1 MTDGRR
7 RTGLGRYGWHS
18 GHGGSFLPLQG
29 LPLQLSSRFRF
40 SESLAHLCRSR
51 QSYICSPLFRAFV
64 AHSVRSVRFCIGLR
78 RICISLSAL
87 SERSNV
93 GPRTDTRAAS
103 AQKLHQGPAHSL
115 AVRRCVRSYAEVSRA
130 IHLSLESVQ
139 LRQGLALPGIMNL
152 SLAGLHRPSKYTMRV
167 FRTTL
172 FVSLA
177 AGLFG

>member
-1 MTDGRR
+1 M
-7 RTGLGRYGWHS
+7 GRYGWHS

-29 LPLQLSSRFRF
+29 LPLQQLSSSFRL
-40 SESLAHLCRSR
+40 SERPSHVCRSMQTLSPFHAYVA
-51 QSYICSPLFRAFV
+51 QSV
-64 AHSVRSVRFCIGLR
+64 WSVRFCSRR
-78 RICISLSAL
+78 RICICAV
-87 SERSNV
+87 RSDRSV
-93 GPRTDTRAAS
+93 GPRTDMRAAS